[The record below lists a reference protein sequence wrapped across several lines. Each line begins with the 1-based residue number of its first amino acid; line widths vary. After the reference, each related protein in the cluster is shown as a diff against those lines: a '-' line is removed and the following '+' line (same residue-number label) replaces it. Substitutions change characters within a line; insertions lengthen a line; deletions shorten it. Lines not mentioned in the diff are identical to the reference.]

1 MSETAP
7 YIRFTQT
14 FKKYTEEY
22 EPKVVEFVREWA
34 RAQGHIVWHEDHS
47 IIKVTGSRHQID
59 ELLGVLKERFS
70 YIPPE
75 QRKAAAKEKGD

>member
-7 YIRFTQT
+7 FIRISQT
-14 FKKYTEEY
+14 FKKYTGEY
-22 EPKVVEFVREWA
+22 EPKVVDFVREWA
-34 RAQGHIVWHEDHS
+34 RAQGQLVWHEDHS

-75 QRKAAAKEKGD
+75 LRKAAAKEKED